1 MLGIVGACLVAATAA
16 AAILLMRKRKS
27 EDRAHQHFLS
37 EEDLHTEMEM
47 GGEHQEQGVYEAAGK
62 LGEPAD

>member
-16 AAILLMRKRKS
+16 AAILLMRKRKA

-47 GGEHQEQGVYEAAGK
+47 GGEEQGVYEAAGK
-62 LGEPAD
+62 LGEPAN